1 MGQKVER
8 SVCVGALVFRWLL
21 FGDPFFC
28 YLWFSNNR
36 PLHGQT
42 NRTPKAE
49 PRISAMS
56 DFLERQ
62 LAEIKSQNLY
72 RTLQAVDCDQ
82 GPTIILEGRQVL
94 NLSSNNYLGLA
105 NHPELKRAGKEA
117 LDRYGCGSGASRL
130 ISGNMT
136 PHIELEERIARF
148 KGTEA
153 ALLFNT
159 GFMAN
164 LGIITALVGP
174 GDVVYS
180 DSLNHASI
188 IDGCRLS
195 RARISVYEHCDLDQL
210 ETGLKSAPPAAH
222 KLIVTESVF
231 SMDGDVAPLAGIV
244 QLAERYGAM
253 VMVDEAHATGVL
265 GPNGA
270 GVVAAEGLGERVMVQ
285 MGTLGKA
292 LGVFGAYVAGSAKL
306 MELLINRSRS
316 FIFTTSLP
324 PVVLAMA
331 YAAIDVVE
339 AEQERRCALQ
349 RNSEQLRRGL
359 AGLDYVLGN
368 STTQILPVVVGDER
382 KCMGLA
388 AFLLDQGFYA
398 QGIRPPTVPPGTSR
412 LRVTTMATHTDAQM
426 MQTLEAFA
434 RARTVFRV

>member
-1 MGQKVER
+1 M
-8 SVCVGALVFRWLL
+8 A
-21 FGDPFFC
+21 
-28 YLWFSNNR
+28 
-36 PLHGQT
+36 
-42 NRTPKAE
+42 
-49 PRISAMS
+49 
-56 DFLERQ
+56 DFLDRK

-72 RTLQAVDCDQ
+72 RTLQTVDCEQ
-82 GPTIILEGRQVL
+82 VSTIILDGHEVL

-105 NHPELKRAGKEA
+105 DHPALKRAGKEA

-136 PHIELEERIARF
+136 PHLELERRIASF

-153 ALLFNT
+153 ALVFNT

-180 DSLNHASI
+180 DALNHASI

-195 RARISVYEHCDLDQL
+195 RAKISVYRHCDVDHL
-210 ETGLKSAPPAAH
+210 EAALKCAPAAAQ

-231 SMDGDVAPLAGIV
+231 SMDGDIAPLKELV
-244 QLAERYGAM
+244 ELAERHDAM
-253 VMVDEAHATGVL
+253 VMVDEAHATGVI
-265 GPNGA
+265 GPKGA
-270 GVVAAEGLGERVMVQ
+270 GVVAALGLGDRVMVQ

-292 LGVFGAYVAGSAKL
+292 LGVFGAYAAGSAKL
-306 MELLINRSRS
+306 VELLINRSRS

-331 YAAIDVVE
+331 CAAIDIVE
-339 AEQERRCALQ
+339 TEPERQCALR

-359 AGLDYVLGN
+359 VDLGYVLGD
-368 STTQILPVVVGDER
+368 SRTQILPVIVGDEHD
-382 KCMGLA
+382 CMKLA
-388 AFLLDQGFYA
+388 GFLLEQGIYA

-412 LRVTTMATHTDAQM
+412 LRVTTMATHTEEQLAQAV
-426 MQTLEAFA
+426 EAFA
-434 RARTVFRV
+434 EAREALRGEG